1 MNKDKDKILIVDDEQ
16 NIRSLIKSI
25 FSREYHVMEACNG
38 EEAIVVA
45 RTQKP
50 DLILMDIMMPNIDGY
65 MACYTIKSDPELK
78 KIPVI
83 MLTGINHEL
92 NKKLGQRFGADGY
105 LTKPFNLQ
113 ELQDM
118 IEKFLLISW

>member
-16 NIRSLIKSI
+16 NICSLVKSI

-38 EEAIVVA
+38 EEAIFIA

-65 MACYTIKSDPELK
+65 MACYIIKSDPELK
-78 KIPVI
+78 EIPVI

-92 NKKLGQRFGADGY
+92 NKKLGMGFGADGY
-105 LTKPFNLQ
+105 LTKPFNFQ

>member
-1 MNKDKDKILIVDDEQ
+1 
-16 NIRSLIKSI
+16 
-25 FSREYHVMEACNG
+25 
-38 EEAIVVA
+38 
-45 RTQKP
+45 
-50 DLILMDIMMPNIDGY
+50 MMPNIDGY
-65 MACYTIKSDPELK
+65 MACYTIKSDPKLK

>member
-65 MACYTIKSDPELK
+65 MACYTIKSDLELK
-78 KIPVI
+78 EIPVI